1 MVGEN
6 AVKMMTVGGGSSSL
20 KVKNEVSPLEGIQE
34 RFADAEVVYERGYV
48 GDTGGQFDGVRT
60 GQDLSE
66 SRPAEKLIAD
76 AVAAA
81 RAADIVIFIGGLNK
95 SDHQDSEGNDRESYD
110 LPYSQN
116 AVIEALDG
124 KVGLMALCSNQR

>member
-1 MVGEN
+1 
-6 AVKMMTVGGGSSSL
+6 MT
-20 KVKNEVSPLEGIQE
+20 
-34 RFADAEVVYERGYV
+34 
-48 GDTGGQFDGVRT
+48 T

-66 SRPAEKLIAD
+66 SRSAEKLISD

-81 RAADIVIFIGGLNK
+81 KDADYVIFIGGLNK

-116 AVIEALDG
+116 AVIEALAAANPKLVVVNISGNAVAMPWAD
-124 KVGLMALCSNQR
+124 KVRE